1 MNEAWLQYLSGS
13 DRDKVIKAYAYA
25 KRLHEG
31 VIRKDGSPYILHPL
45 AVAQQL
51 ASYSMD
57 SDTLCGALLH
67 DIVEDTTVT
76 ISEIQSTFGEKIAE
90 LVEGL
95 TKIESISIP
104 DKIQARQESLIK
116 MLLAATLDHRVMLIK
131 LCDRLHNMQ
140 TLTALDEQRRKRISK
155 ETLDIYVPLAQR
167 MGMRDIQN
175 QLSELAFE
183 NLFPWRSSKLRQILF
198 RTNEQSSKRIKSHI
212 ENVKSALNGSGI
224 DAFVEERIKR
234 PYRLYSSM
242 ENGDDIRGVLQ
253 GGSLRISV
261 VTRESCY
268 GALGVVH
275 SLYRPLPGR
284 FKDYIATPKDNGYRA
299 LHSKLL
305 TAQGEII
312 EIQIQT
318 HEMYEI
324 AQYGVLMQHRVVD
337 HHLTDR
343 LKSLLIEIRNII
355 TESETRS
362 EAFNNIQTELLV
374 KKIYLFTPN
383 NDVIT
388 LSNDATV
395 LDFAYAIHTDLGNH
409 AVNGTVDGKTVTLD
423 QTLVNGQSLEIN
435 QSDKIMVTPEWLDI
449 VRTARARYA
458 IRRILKIQNQ
468 MLGNI
473 NL

>member
-1 MNEAWLQYLSGS
+1 MSEEWLQYLSI
-13 DRDKVIKAYAYA
+13 RDQNQVLKAYSYA

-31 VIRKDGSPYILHPL
+31 VLRKDGTPYIQHPL
-45 AVAQQL
+45 EVAKQL
-51 ASYSMD
+51 AIYSMD

-76 ISEIQSTFGEKIAE
+76 IKDIQNTFGDKISE

-95 TKIESISIP
+95 TKIESITIP

-116 MLLAATLDHRVMLIK
+116 MLMAATIDHRVILIK

-183 NLFPWRSSKLRQILF
+183 NFHPWRSCKLRQIL
-198 RTNEQSSKRIKSHI
+198 NGINDQSRNRINTHI
-212 ENVKSALNGSGI
+212 ENVETALKESGI
-224 DAFVEERIKR
+224 DAAVEERIKR
-234 PYRLYSSM
+234 PSRLYRSM
-242 ENGDDIRGVLQ
+242 KGGNDIRGILK

-268 GALGVVH
+268 GVLGVVH
-275 SLYRPLPGR
+275 GLYRPMPGR

-299 LHSKLL
+299 LHSKLV
-305 TAQGEII
+305 TDQGEII

-318 HEMYEI
+318 QEMYEVS
-324 AQYGVLMQHRVVD
+324 QYGVLIQHRVVD
-337 HHLTDR
+337 HHLTER
-343 LKSLLIEIRNII
+343 LKALLNEIRNII
-355 TESETRS
+355 TESDDRS
-362 EAFNNIQTELLV
+362 EAFNSIQSELLV

-395 LDFAYAIHTDLGNH
+395 LDFAYAIHTDLGDH
-409 AVNGTVDGKTVTLD
+409 ALNGAVDGNIVPLDKTLS
-423 QTLVNGQSLEIN
+423 NGQSVKIN
-435 QSDKIMVTPEWLDI
+435 QSDKVMVAPDWLNK
-449 VRTARARYA
+449 VKTAKARSA
-458 IRRILKIQNQ
+458 IRRSLKN
-468 MLGNI
+468 
-473 NL
+473 

>member
-1 MNEAWLQYLSGS
+1 MTEEWLKYLS
-13 DRDKVIKAYAYA
+13 DADQDNVLNAYSYA

-31 VIRKDGSPYILHPL
+31 VTRKDGTPYIQHPL
-45 AVAQQL
+45 AVAKQL

-67 DIVEDTTVT
+67 DIVEDTKVT
-76 ISEIQSTFGEKIAE
+76 KNDIHNAFGEKIAE

-95 TKIESISIP
+95 TKIECITIP

-116 MLLAATLDHRVMLIK
+116 MLMAATLDHRVILIK

-155 ETLDIYVPLAQR
+155 ETLDIYVPLAER
-167 MGMRDIQN
+167 MGMRDVQN

-183 NLFPWRSSKLRQILF
+183 NLYPWRACKLRKILYKI
-198 RTNEQSSKRIKSHI
+198 NDQGKYRINNHI
-212 ENVKSALNGSGI
+212 ENVGTALKEAGI
-224 DAFVEERIKR
+224 EASVEERVKR
-234 PYRLYSSM
+234 PSRLYRAMQSG
-242 ENGDDIRGVLQ
+242 NDIRGILK

-268 GALGVVH
+268 GVLGVVH
-275 SLYRPLPGR
+275 RLYRPLPGR

-299 LHSKLL
+299 LHSKLV
-305 TAQGEII
+305 TDQGEII

-318 HEMYEI
+318 QEMYEVS
-324 AQYGVLMQHRVVD
+324 QYGVLIQHRVVD
-337 HHLTDR
+337 HHLTER
-343 LKSLLIEIRNII
+343 LKALLNEIRNII
-355 TESETRS
+355 TESENRS

-388 LSNDATV
+388 LLNGATV

-409 AVNGTVDGKTVTLD
+409 ALNGVIDGNIVPLD
-423 QTLVNGQSLEIN
+423 QSLSNGQSVIII
-435 QSDKIMVTPEWLDI
+435 QSDELMVTPDWLNQ
-449 VRTARARYA
+449 VKTSKARSA
-458 IRRILKIQNQ
+458 IRRALKS
-468 MLGNI
+468 
-473 NL
+473 